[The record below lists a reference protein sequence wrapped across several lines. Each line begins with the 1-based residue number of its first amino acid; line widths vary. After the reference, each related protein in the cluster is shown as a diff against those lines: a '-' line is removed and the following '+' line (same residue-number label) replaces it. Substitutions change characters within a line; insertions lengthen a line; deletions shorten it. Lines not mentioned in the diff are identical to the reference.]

1 MSPPARWLISR
12 FNEEEDMKVPTLV
25 AKPYGLAAAGLDF
38 LAPLFDLALR
48 LFVAWAFFRSGLVK
62 IQSWDATLYLF
73 ENEYAVPFLPPEI
86 AAYLGTAAELTLP
99 VFLAL
104 GLGTRFAVLAL
115 FVFNAVAVISYPD
128 LSPAGL
134 KDHLLWGALMLVTLF
149 HGPGRLSLDAWL
161 CRRVKA

>member
-1 MSPPARWLISR
+1 MNMPVLLAR
-12 FNEEEDMKVPTLV
+12 
-25 AKPYGLAAAGLDF
+25 PYGLAVTGLNF

-73 ENEYAVPFLPPEI
+73 ENEYAVPFLPPEL
-86 AAYLGTAAELTLP
+86 AAYLAVLAELTFPL
-99 VFLAL
+99 FIAL
-104 GLGTRFAVLAL
+104 GLGTRFFALAL
-115 FVFNAVAVISYPD
+115 FVFNAVAVMSYPD

-161 CRRVKA
+161 CKRLGQ

>member
-1 MSPPARWLISR
+1 MTVPA
-12 FNEEEDMKVPTLV
+12 LV
-25 AKPYGLAAAGLDF
+25 AKPYGLATAGLNA

-48 LFVAWAFFRSGLVK
+48 LYVAWVFFRSGLVK
-62 IQSWDATLYLF
+62 IQSWDTTLYLF
-73 ENEYAVPFLPPEI
+73 ENEYEVPFLPPEL

-104 GLGTRFAVLAL
+104 GLGTRLFALAL
-115 FVFNAVAVISYPD
+115 FAFNAVAVISYPE

-134 KDHLLWGALMLVTLF
+134 KDHFLWGALLLVTLF

-161 CRRVKA
+161 CRRIRR